1 MYKRTPRGKQKRAR
15 EHQEPGVAMLAGEV
29 AGEDV
34 AVMQDQKV
42 QCQWVVEGGLI
53 HSAGTAGS
61 ETSQVM

>member
-1 MYKRTPRGKQKRAR
+1 MNKRTPRGKRKRAS
-15 EHQEPGVAMLAGEV
+15 EHQELGVAMFAAEV
-29 AGEDV
+29 AAEDV